1 MHLGIGQPH
10 GAMPVNKGDGV
21 PQGMRRFF
29 QVGERHRH
37 VEFLRQSLKV
47 PHKIV
52 LRVNGVAP
60 PCSLLMRGGH
70 PRQGIPNT
78 PHLCWTLAFF
88 ASLTLVDTEN
98 VARRVDNRSVSPPP
112 DRPSP
117 ARCVRVRSDV
127 DARHQLENA
136 SVPWRG
142 HDSSAIVKMPG
153 PERLLQTTFLSL
165 RRTAPESRPNPIAA

>member
-1 MHLGIGQPH
+1 MPIEKVPGDRRSPGRNARVPPSHPMSPPQNCLGIS
-10 GAMPVNKGDGV
+10 KS
-21 PQGMRRFF
+21 MRR
-29 QVGERHRH
+29 
-37 VEFLRQSLKV
+37 
-47 PHKIV
+47 
-52 LRVNGVAP
+52 
-60 PCSLLMRGGH
+60 
-70 PRQGIPNT
+70 
-78 PHLCWTLAFF
+78 HLNRAGSDTWTLAFF

-98 VARRVDNRSVSPPP
+98 VARRGDNRSVSPPP

-127 DARHQLENA
+127 DARHQRENA

-165 RRTAPESRPNPIAA
+165 RRTAPESQPN

>member
-1 MHLGIGQPH
+1 MRAGEYLQLGLFLFCQRDRGS
-10 GAMPVNKGDGV
+10 
-21 PQGMRRFF
+21 
-29 QVGERHRH
+29 VGGRHKH
-37 VEFLRQSLKV
+37 
-47 PHKIV
+47 
-52 LRVNGVAP
+52 N
-60 PCSLLMRGGH
+60 
-70 PRQGIPNT
+70 
-78 PHLCWTLAFF
+78 WTLAFF

-165 RRTAPESRPNPIAA
+165 RRTAPESHQNPIVA

>member
-1 MHLGIGQPH
+1 MATQTHC
-10 GAMPVNKGDGV
+10 
-21 PQGMRRFF
+21 
-29 QVGERHRH
+29 GERDR
-37 VEFLRQSLKV
+37 RSITSSSLTL
-47 PHKIV
+47 PA
-52 LRVNGVAP
+52 LSALSTAYN
-60 PCSLLMRGGH
+60 S
-70 PRQGIPNT
+70 
-78 PHLCWTLAFF
+78 WTLAFF

-165 RRTAPESRPNPIAA
+165 RRTAAEQQQNPTGS

>member
-1 MHLGIGQPH
+1 MHHRYRNNRLQRATGMLMVGMLLVWSNAVTALAQVAVDPALKPYEKVSGVSGNLNSIGS
-10 GAMPVNKGDGV
+10 D
-21 PQGMRRFF
+21 
-29 QVGERHRH
+29 
-37 VEFLRQSLKV
+37 
-47 PHKIV
+47 
-52 LRVNGVAP
+52 
-60 PCSLLMRGGH
+60 
-70 PRQGIPNT
+70 T
-78 PHLCWTLAFF
+78 WTLAFF

-98 VARRVDNRSVSPPP
+98 VARRGDNRSVSPPP

-165 RRTAPESRPNPIAA
+165 RRTAPESQPNPIAA